1 MKSLLQKDKKRRK
14 LFLKYENKKIIY
26 KYIYNNL
33 SLSKE
38 LRKKAFN
45 NLMKMPRNSSIT
57 RVRNRCVITSRA
69 RSIYRYFKM
78 SRLVFRQLALE
89 GKLPGVRKA
98 SW

>member
-57 RVRNRCVITSRA
+57 RVRNRCVVTSRA